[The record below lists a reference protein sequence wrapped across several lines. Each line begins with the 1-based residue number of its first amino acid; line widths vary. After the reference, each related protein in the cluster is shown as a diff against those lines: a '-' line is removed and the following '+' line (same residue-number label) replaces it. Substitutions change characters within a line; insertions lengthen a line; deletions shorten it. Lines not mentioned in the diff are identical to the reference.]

1 MVSQGGS
8 LRGGQQ
14 GVVGTA
20 ADCRG
25 YMCTCPDVYM
35 SRGGCGV
42 GTAQHYHIF
51 ISDKQGIF
59 IF

>member
-1 MVSQGGS
+1 MVSQHGS
-8 LRGGQQ
+8 LLGGQQ

-20 ADCRG
+20 ADCRWVHQASLERWLWS
-25 YMCTCPDVYM
+25 YASSVTP
-35 SRGGCGV
+35 
-42 GTAQHYHIF
+42 HLF